1 MKKNILLVFILLAG
15 TTSKS
20 QTPKLPLDKSG
31 KVEFPVPK
39 IQHPL
44 AAPAKVAFE
53 AVITAEQPSPRS
65 PIRFDVVKYNVGNS
79 FFASENAFIVP
90 DAGLYF
96 FSLNLNWN
104 GYGCEYIPGGVW
116 VSIIKNGRG
125 SLQDLTQQAPGSSA
139 GGGSFNTILAFTSK
153 LNAGDKITISVVNLL
168 CTAGGGTLPIL
179 RHGVFSGYRI
189 YSD

>member
-1 MKKNILLVFILLAG
+1 MKKNILLLLVLLAG
-15 TTSKS
+15 TISKS
-20 QTPKLPLDKSG
+20 QIPKPPSDKSG
-31 KVEFPVPK
+31 KAEFPIPK

-44 AAPAKVAFE
+44 ASPAKVAFE

-65 PIRFDVVKYNVGNS
+65 PIHFDIVKYNVGNS
-79 FFASENAFIVP
+79 FFASENAFFVP

-104 GYGCEYIPGGVW
+104 AYGCDYIPGGVD
-116 VSIIKNGRG
+116 VTIMKNGREI
-125 SLQDLTQQAPGSSA
+125 LQSLTQQAPGNLA
-139 GGGSFNTILAFTSK
+139 GGGSFNSILAFTTK
-153 LNAGDKITISVVNLL
+153 LNAGDRITIAVVNLL

-179 RHGVFSGYRI
+179 RHGIFSGYRI

>member
-1 MKKNILLVFILLAG
+1 MKIFSSFVALFLIVIQVNA
-15 TTSKS
+15 
-20 QTPKLPLDKSG
+20 QTPQLPSGKPG
-31 KVEFPVPK
+31 KVELPILK

-44 AAPAKVAFE
+44 VPPAKVAFE

-96 FSLNLNWN
+96 FSLNFNWN
-104 GYGCEYIPGGVW
+104 GYGCEYIPGGVS
-116 VSIIKNGRG
+116 VSIIKNGRE

-153 LNAGDKITISVVNLL
+153 LNAEDRITIAVVNLL
-168 CTAGGGTLPIL
+168 CTAGGRTLPIL
-179 RHGVFSGYRI
+179 RHRVFSGYRI